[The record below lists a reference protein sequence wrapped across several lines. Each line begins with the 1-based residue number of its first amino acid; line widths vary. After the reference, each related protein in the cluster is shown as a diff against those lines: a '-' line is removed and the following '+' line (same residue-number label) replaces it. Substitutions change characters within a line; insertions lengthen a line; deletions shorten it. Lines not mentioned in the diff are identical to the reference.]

1 MCAHIAV
8 PVQTS
13 KGTPLPSF
21 LKGVVDPVTVNVP
34 EPFWDGRHSPRC
46 IIGSYRAGEAS
57 GSPVVA

>member
-34 EPFWDGRHSPRC
+34 EPFWEAFASLHHRKLQGW
-46 IIGSYRAGEAS
+46 GSKW
-57 GSPVVA
+57 